1 MDESIIGLFDRV
13 IIPLGTGFRYTIWLT
28 LTASI
33 LSLLV
38 GFFAGLIKSYRLPII
53 HYLITGYVTIIRG
66 TPFLLVIF
74 IIYYVLP
81 FFNIMV
87 SSFVSGILGLII
99 HEGAYM
105 TEIVCGGIE
114 SIDKGQLEASYA
126 LGLNYFQ
133 KMRYVILP
141 QAIKIML
148 PSLAGQTVLLIKATS
163 IVSLIGLT
171 EVTRVGRQLAQRGE
185 NPFLIFTLVGAFY
198 FIICYPVINISDR
211 LERRFSQNNDGE

>member
-1 MDESIIGLFDRV
+1 MSEIVGIYDRMIV
-13 IIPLGTGFRYTIWLT
+13 HLWTGFYYTIYLF
-28 LTASI
+28 LAASA
-33 LSLLV
+33 LSVIV
-38 GFFAGLIKSYRLPII
+38 GFLAGLIKSARVPVI
-53 HYLITGYVTIIRG
+53 HFLITIYITIIRG

-81 FFNIMV
+81 FFDIRL
-87 SSFVSGILGLII
+87 SSFTAGVIGLIV

-105 TEIVCGGIE
+105 TEIVRGGIE
-114 SIDKGQLEASYA
+114 SIDKGQFEASYA

-133 KMRYVILP
+133 KMRYIVLP

-148 PSLAGQTVLLIKATS
+148 PPFAGQMVLLIKATS

-185 NPFLIFTLVGAFY
+185 NPFLVFILVGAFY

-211 LERRFSQNNDGE
+211 LERRVSRSQNG

>member
-1 MDESIIGLFDRV
+1 MEESAIGLFDRV
-13 IIPLGTGFRYTIWLT
+13 VAPLGTGFCYTIWLF
-28 LTASI
+28 LAASI

-38 GFFAGLIKSYRLPII
+38 GFFAGLIKNYRLPII
-53 HYLITGYVTIIRG
+53 HYLITGYVTIVRG
-66 TPFLLVIF
+66 TPFLLVLF

-87 SSFVSGILGLII
+87 SSFAAGVLALII
-99 HEGAYM
+99 HEGAYI

-148 PSLAGQTVLLIKATS
+148 PPLAGQMVLLIKATS
-163 IVSLIGLT
+163 IVSLIGLV

-185 NPFLIFTLVGAFY
+185 NPFLVFALVGVFY
-198 FIICYPVINISDR
+198 FIICYPVIDVSDR
-211 LERRFSQNNDGE
+211 LERRFSQKNND